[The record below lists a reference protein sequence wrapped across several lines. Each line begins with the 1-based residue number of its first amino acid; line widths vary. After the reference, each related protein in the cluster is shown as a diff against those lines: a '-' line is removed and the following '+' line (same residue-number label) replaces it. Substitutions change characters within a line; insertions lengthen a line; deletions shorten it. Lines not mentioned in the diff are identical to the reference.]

1 PMDVYRNRR
10 RGQRRRVRARPVI
23 DFFQLTPQQ
32 FEKRFRLSHE
42 DINMLVERI
51 GEDLLH
57 DDQRNEQIPP
67 RTQILITLRFLAS
80 GAFYKVIGDFAGI
93 SKSTVWSIIHRV
105 IHRIASLRDEYIH
118 FPTTQQEIRQT
129 QADFFVRF
137 GFPRVVGC
145 IDCKHIQIRSFGGPD
160 AELFRNRDNYFS
172 INTQVVCNA
181 HLEITDI
188 VARWPGSSHDSTIF
202 HNSRLMANF
211 EAANYQDGLL
221 LGDAGYP
228 SLPFLM
234 TPVAQPNTPQEVLYN
249 ESQIRTRGHIERLFG
264 IWARKWPFISGS
276 RFKHRENTFA
286 AIVALAVLH
295 NIVRQRQLMWIGR
308 VTGDNDILFD
318 EYLLDNNILF
328 LVHLSRSKVQSYR
341 HTATFLCMKLA
352 TGLVDVCSNLTQ
364 ILVKT
369 NRQYDSE
376 KKIFIHVMSFKIYV

>member
-1 PMDVYRNRR
+1 MFGRQYEEDAIQKLKTAINAHSIVKCGLFIDEIYEMLACTPDGVVEEEDAIVKVKALYRAEPMDVYRNRR
-10 RGQRRRVRARPVI
+10 RGQRRR
-23 DFFQLTPQQ
+23 
-32 FEKRFRLSHE
+32 
-42 DINMLVERI
+42 
-51 GEDLLH
+51 DLLH

-308 VTGDNDILFD
+308 VTGDVN
-318 EYLLDNNILF
+318 EYTRIIHNTFNIQPNQNARQQIIDNYF
-328 LVHLSRSKVQSYR
+328 YR
-341 HTATFLCMKLA
+341 L
-352 TGLVDVCSNLTQ
+352 
-364 ILVKT
+364 
-369 NRQYDSE
+369 
-376 KKIFIHVMSFKIYV
+376 IHD